1 MDIKKLQFYLLG
13 EGSPNLAQLEEHL
26 TVVVFLPLVSKG
38 RWFDSGSSDS
48 CKKIP
53 SRVFFYFLHFCTDSN
68 C

>member
-38 RWFDSGSSDS
+38 RWFDSGSSDFYV
-48 CKKIP
+48 KKFPLGYFFILLIIT
-53 SRVFFYFLHFCTDSN
+53 SR
-68 C
+68 